1 VSRKVRK
8 SERPEDKT
16 EKYNT
21 LIYEIKT
28 SGLSDF
34 PTSGLKTKHMSL
46 ITQVDQDIKQA
57 MLAKQPDRLRGLRAI
72 KSALLLARTEKGAA
86 EELTQEAEI
95 KVLQKLIKQRKES
108 AEIYKTQ
115 NRDDL
120 YQIEM
125 EEMKVIEP
133 YLPQQMSRFEIEGYL
148 QELISRLGVT
158 SVSDMGKVMG
168 IASKELAGQADGR
181 TISEVVK
188 QLLG

>member
-1 VSRKVRK
+1 
-8 SERPEDKT
+8 
-16 EKYNT
+16 
-21 LIYEIKT
+21 
-28 SGLSDF
+28 
-34 PTSGLKTKHMSL
+34 MSL
-46 ITQVDQDIKQA
+46 ITQIDQDIKQA

-95 KVLQKLIKQRKES
+95 KVLQKLVKQRKES

-125 EEMKVIEP
+125 DEMQVIEP

-148 QELISRLGVT
+148 QELISRVGAT

-168 IASKELAGQADGR
+168 IANKELAGQADGR

>member
-1 VSRKVRK
+1 
-8 SERPEDKT
+8 
-16 EKYNT
+16 
-21 LIYEIKT
+21 
-28 SGLSDF
+28 
-34 PTSGLKTKHMSL
+34 MSL

-86 EELTQEAEI
+86 EELTPEAEI

-120 YQIEM
+120 YEIEM

-133 YLPQQMSRFEIEGYL
+133 YLPQQMSRFEIEGYI
-148 QELISRLGVT
+148 QELIGRLGVT

-168 IASKELAGQADGR
+168 VASKELAGQADGR

>member
-1 VSRKVRK
+1 
-8 SERPEDKT
+8 
-16 EKYNT
+16 
-21 LIYEIKT
+21 
-28 SGLSDF
+28 
-34 PTSGLKTKHMSL
+34 MSL

-120 YQIEM
+120 YEIEM
-125 EEMKVIEP
+125 EELEVIEA
-133 YLPQQMSRFEIEGYL
+133 YLPKQMSH
-148 QELISRLGVT
+148 
-158 SVSDMGKVMG
+158 D
-168 IASKELAGQADGR
+168 
-181 TISEVVK
+181 EVE
-188 QLLG
+188 

>member
-1 VSRKVRK
+1 
-8 SERPEDKT
+8 
-16 EKYNT
+16 
-21 LIYEIKT
+21 
-28 SGLSDF
+28 
-34 PTSGLKTKHMSL
+34 MSL
-46 ITQVDQDIKQA
+46 INQVDQDIKQA
-57 MLAKQPDRLRGLRAI
+57 MLAKQQDRLRGLRAI

-86 EELTQEAEI
+86 EELTKEAEI
-95 KVLQKLIKQRKES
+95 KVLQKLVKQRKES
-108 AEIYKTQ
+108 ADIYKAQ

-125 EEMKVIEP
+125 EEMKVREP

-148 QELISRLGVT
+148 QELISRVGAT

-168 IASKELAGQADGR
+168 IANKELAGQADGR

>member
-1 VSRKVRK
+1 
-8 SERPEDKT
+8 
-16 EKYNT
+16 
-21 LIYEIKT
+21 
-28 SGLSDF
+28 
-34 PTSGLKTKHMSL
+34 MSL
-46 ITQVDQDIKQA
+46 ITQIDQDIKQA
-57 MLAKQPDRLRGLRAI
+57 MLAKQADRLRGLRAI

-86 EELTQEAEI
+86 EELTHEVEI
-95 KVLQKLIKQRKES
+95 KVLQKLVKQRKES

-125 EEMKVIEP
+125 DEMNVIEP

-148 QELISRLGVT
+148 QDLITRLGAT
-158 SVSDMGKVMG
+158 SVSDMGRVMG
-168 IASKELAGQADGR
+168 TANKELAGQADGR

>member
-1 VSRKVRK
+1 
-8 SERPEDKT
+8 
-16 EKYNT
+16 
-21 LIYEIKT
+21 
-28 SGLSDF
+28 
-34 PTSGLKTKHMSL
+34 MSL

-120 YQIEM
+120 HAIEM

-148 QELISRLGVT
+148 QELIGRLGVT

-168 IASKELAGQADGR
+168 VASKELAGQADGR